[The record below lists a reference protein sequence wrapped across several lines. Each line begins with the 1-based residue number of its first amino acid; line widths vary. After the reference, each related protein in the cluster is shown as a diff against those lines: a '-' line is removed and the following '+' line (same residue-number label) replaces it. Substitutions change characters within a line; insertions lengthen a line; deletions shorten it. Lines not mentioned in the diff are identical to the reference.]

1 MPDSEPHHEGISMT
15 EPTTP
20 PIGFKGASH
29 EGFILLTS
37 LLAVCNIIF
46 LLFPAF
52 YPDATSVALVI
63 DIFLSVVFFADFLY
77 RLLTTESKVYYVI
90 RDGGWADLLSSIPF
104 PGMKIFRL
112 FRIGRVVL
120 LMRRFGIRRLK
131 YDFSEERAS
140 GALYFVI
147 FFIIALIEV
156 CSIWV
161 LHAERS
167 AADANIR
174 TAGDALWWAYV
185 TTTTVGYGDQYPVTP
200 RGRIVGV
207 FLMAAGVSIFGTLA
221 GFLSNKLIAPRRNR
235 DRHPSTKPDTGT
247 NSAEIREL
255 MEQQEKM
262 YSQILSRLEKI
273 EEEVR
278 KQGKDPER

>member
-1 MPDSEPHHEGISMT
+1 MPDSEPQHEGIPMT

-20 PIGFKGASH
+20 PLGFKGASY

-46 LLFPAF
+46 LIFPTF
-52 YPDATSVALVI
+52 YPDATAVALVI
-63 DIFLSVVFFADFLY
+63 DVFLSLVFFADFLY
-77 RLLTTESKVYYVI
+77 RLLTAESKAYYVS
-90 RDGGWADLLSSIPF
+90 RDWGWADLLSSVPL

-112 FRIGRVVL
+112 FRMGRIVS
-120 LMRRFGIRRLK
+120 LMRKYGIRRLK
-131 YDFSEERAS
+131 YDFSEQRAS
-140 GALYFVI
+140 GALLFVI
-147 FFIIALIEV
+147 FFIIALIEI

-161 LHAERS
+161 LHAERA

-185 TTTTVGYGDQYPVTP
+185 TTTTVGYGDQYPVTA

-221 GFLSNKLIAPRRNR
+221 GFLSHKLTAPRRHVE
-235 DRHPSTKPDTGT
+235 RHLSTEQDMAT
-247 NSAEIREL
+247 NNVEIREL

-262 YSQILSRLEKI
+262 YAEILSRLETI
-273 EEEVR
+273 EETLR
-278 KQGKDPER
+278 TGRH

>member
-1 MPDSEPHHEGISMT
+1 MT
-15 EPTTP
+15 GTTPP
-20 PIGFKGASH
+20 PIGFKGASY

-46 LLFPAF
+46 LIFPTF
-52 YPDATSVALVI
+52 YPDATAVALVI
-63 DIFLSVVFFADFLY
+63 DIFLSAVFFADFLY
-77 RLLTTESKVYYVI
+77 RLLTAESKAYYVS
-90 RDGGWADLLSSIPF
+90 RDWGWADLLSSVPL

-112 FRIGRVVL
+112 FSIGRIVS
-120 LMRRFGIRRLK
+120 LMRKFGIRRLK

-140 GALYFVI
+140 GTLLFVV
-147 FFIIALIEV
+147 FFIIVLIEL
-156 CSIWV
+156 SAILV
-161 LHAERS
+161 LDAERH
-167 AADANIR
+167 AVDANIR

-221 GFLSNKLIAPRRNR
+221 GFLSNKLITPRRHS
-235 DRHPSTKPDTGT
+235 DKHPSAKPQEGG
-247 NSAEIREL
+247 NSAEIRTL

-262 YSQILSRLEKI
+262 YSQILSRLQKI
-273 EEEVR
+273 EEELRTV
-278 KQGKDPER
+278 KKE

>member
-1 MPDSEPHHEGISMT
+1 MT
-15 EPTTP
+15 KTQTP
-20 PIGFKGASH
+20 PLGFKGASY
-29 EGFILLTS
+29 EGFILLNS
-37 LLAVCNIIF
+37 LLAVCNIFFLIF
-46 LLFPAF
+46 PTF
-52 YPDATSVALVI
+52 YPDATAVALVI
-63 DIFLSVVFFADFLY
+63 DVFLSVVFFADFLY
-77 RLLTTESKVYYVI
+77 RLLTAESKVYYVS
-90 RDGGWADLLSSIPF
+90 RDAGWADLLSSVPF

-112 FRIGRVVL
+112 FRIGRIIS

-140 GALYFVI
+140 GALLFVV

-156 CSIWV
+156 SAILV

-167 AADANIR
+167 AVDANIR
-174 TAGDALWWAYV
+174 TAGDAIWWAYV

-235 DRHPSTKPDTGT
+235 NQQPSTKPDPGT
-247 NSAEIREL
+247 NGAEIRNL
-255 MEQQEKM
+255 MERQEKM

-273 EEEVR
+273 EEELR
-278 KQGKDPER
+278 IQREEQEI

>member
-1 MPDSEPHHEGISMT
+1 MT

-20 PIGFKGASH
+20 PIGFKGASY

-46 LLFPAF
+46 LIFPTF
-52 YPDATSVALVI
+52 YPDATAVALVI
-63 DIFLSVVFFADFLY
+63 DIFLSAVFFADFLY
-77 RLLTTESKVYYVI
+77 RLFTAESKAYYVS
-90 RDGGWADLLSSIPF
+90 RDWGWADLLSSVPL

-112 FRIGRVVL
+112 FSIGRIVS
-120 LMRRFGIRRLK
+120 LMRKFGIRRLK

-147 FFIIALIEV
+147 FFIIALIEL
-156 CSIWV
+156 CSILV

-221 GFLSNKLIAPRRNR
+221 GFLSNKLIAPRRHR
-235 DRHPSTKPDTGT
+235 DQHASTKPDKGT
-247 NSAEIREL
+247 NSAEIRKL

-262 YSQILSRLEKI
+262 YAEILSRLEKI
-273 EEEVR
+273 EGELRNRQEEL
-278 KQGKDPER
+278 ER

>member
-1 MPDSEPHHEGISMT
+1 MT
-15 EPTTP
+15 ETQTP
-20 PIGFKGASH
+20 PLGFKGASY

-37 LLAVCNIIF
+37 LLAVCNIVF
-46 LLFPAF
+46 LIFPAF
-52 YPDATSVALVI
+52 YPDATAVALVI
-63 DIFLSVVFFADFLY
+63 DVFLSVVFFADFLY
-77 RLLTTESKVYYVI
+77 RLLTAESKVYYVS
-90 RDGGWADLLSSIPF
+90 RDWGWADLLSSVPF
-104 PGMKIFRL
+104 PGMKVFRL
-112 FRIGRVVL
+112 FRMARIVS
-120 LMRRFGIRRLK
+120 LMRKYGIRRLK

-140 GALYFVI
+140 GTLLFVI
-147 FFIIALIEV
+147 FFIIALIEI

-161 LHAERS
+161 LHAERA

-221 GFLSNKLIAPRRNR
+221 GFLSQKLTAPRRQGER
-235 DRHPSTKPDTGT
+235 YPSTKPEDNG

-255 MEQQEKM
+255 RRQQEKM
-262 YSQILSRLEKI
+262 YAEILRRLERI
-273 EEEVR
+273 EEELPTVK
-278 KQGKDPER
+278 KQ